1 MSKIRLQVF
10 LSRNG
15 VCSRRKAMDVVTSGI
30 VKVNGKRVDE
40 PSFSVD
46 SDKDKITV
54 NDRLIV
60 DKIYEYLMLHK
71 PKGYVTTKQDEKGN
85 KTVFDLIPKDF
96 SHLSP
101 VGRLDKDTEGL
112 LVLTNDGDTAYKLT
126 HPSFDL
132 DKIYVARVIGK
143 LEPAKKILIEKGVYI
158 DGKRTS
164 KSKIKIFRLTKKYTD
179 FNITIHEGR
188 NRQIRRMFAKFG
200 YKVIYLK
207 RIKQGP
213 LEIGKLPIGVWRD
226 LTSAEVKSLI
236 KIGS

>member
-30 VKVNGKRVDE
+30 VKVNGRKVEE

-46 SDKDKITV
+46 TVKDKITV

-60 DKIYEYLMLHK
+60 EKSFEYLMLHK
-71 PKGYVTTKQDEKGN
+71 KNYVTTKSDEKGS
-85 KTVFDLIPKDF
+85 KTVFDLIPKDYYY
-96 SHLSP
+96 LSP

-112 LVLTNDGDTAYKLT
+112 LLLTNDGDTAYKLT

-132 DKIYVARVIGK
+132 DKVYVVRVLGK
-143 LEPAKKILIEKGVYI
+143 LDPVKKSLIEKGVYI
-158 DGKRTS
+158 DRKRTS
-164 KSKIKIFRLTKKYTD
+164 KSKIRIFRLTKKYTD
-179 FNITIHEGR
+179 LNITIHEGR

-207 RIKQGP
+207 RTKQGP
-213 LEIGKLPIGVWRD
+213 LEIGKLPLGSWRE
-226 LTSAEVKSLI
+226 LTVKEIKSLTTVDS
-236 KIGS
+236 K